1 MLTLVDNI
9 IVVAAVIGIL
19 FVAAYFSKTVQDMES
34 YFVCNK
40 SLPWSLTVGTLV
52 STWYGGVGTLGSVEW
67 FAIYGLSMFL
77 MWCFTAHA
85 ARIPLALWIGPKM
98 QIRTDMTVPDV
109 LKRSYGKS
117 VAIIGAVLMLIYT
130 CQFGNVTSSGFVGK
144 VAWNAPFIVTGGIVM
159 ILVVLIA
166 VAAGLMGV
174 AVTDMIMFF
183 FLGIAVAITVPIQW
197 GAMGGWDAVA
207 AAMADKPGI
216 LDPVGGLTVTKALF
230 FMIIAL
236 TVYADPA
243 FYQRFS
249 ASDSPKAGRRAMLTC
264 LLIWVVMDAV
274 LCATGMMVNVV
285 HPEMDPGQGY
295 VALVLETLPV
305 GLRALFVVAL
315 IGSAISALDSYLLCG
330 GTLFAYDIYG
340 KLRKNPSQKEL
351 LLLTRIS
358 IVVLG
363 IIGLVVASKFTVAMD
378 LFGYVSAIWAA
389 GGVIPVAGALIYKGK
404 KTPAGGMLSM
414 LGGSLAYI
422 YTLIWPLTFVDDP
435 LPLCFLV
442 SLLLYVIGNRIGKP
456 VETTAIQAA

>member
-1 MLTLVDNI
+1 MLSTVDNI

-77 MWCFTAHA
+77 MWCVTAHA
-85 ARIPLALWIGPKM
+85 ARIPLALWIGPNM

-109 LKRSYGKS
+109 LKRSYGKG
-117 VAIIGAVLMLIYT
+117 VAIFGAVLMLIYS
-130 CQFGNVTSSGFVGK
+130 CQFGNITTSGFVGDA
-144 VAWNAPFIVTGGIVM
+144 AWGAPFLVVAVIVMVIVTV
-159 ILVVLIA
+159 IA

-183 FLGIAVAITVPIQW
+183 FLGIAIAVTVPIQCMK
-197 GAMGGWDAVA
+197 MGGWDAVVA
-207 AAMADKPGI
+207 ATADKEGL
-216 LDPVGGLTVTKALF
+216 LDPVVGLTITKALF

-243 FYQRFS
+243 FYQRFT

-264 LLIWVVMDAV
+264 LLIWVIMDAV
-274 LCATGMMVNVV
+274 LCSTGMIVDTV
-285 HPEMDPGQGY
+285 HPEMAPGLGY
-295 VALVLETLPV
+295 VTLVLETLPV
-305 GLRALFVVAL
+305 GMRALFVVAL

-340 KLRKNPSQKEL
+340 KLRKNSSEKEL
-351 LLLTRIS
+351 LMLTRIT
-358 IVVLG
+358 IVVLSIVG
-363 IIGLVVASKFTVAMD
+363 ILIASKFTVAMD
-378 LFGYVSAIWAA
+378 LFGYVAAIWAA
-389 GGVIPVAGALIYKGK
+389 GGVIPVAGALIYRGK
-404 KTPAGGMLSM
+404 KTVAGGMMSM
-414 LGGSLAYI
+414 LGGCLAYVC
-422 YTLIWPLTFVDDP
+422 TLIWPVSFVDDT
-435 LPLCFLV
+435 LPICFLI
-442 SLLLYVIGNRIGKP
+442 SFILYMIGNRIGEP
-456 VETTAIQAA
+456 LETSRIDAA